1 MEETVHEAGADIVED
16 TGRDEEHDQLVRHSC
31 TVVLQLDDG
40 TRSAAVAVQT
50 GADTVQS
57 VD

>member
-16 TGRDEEHDQLVRHSC
+16 TGRDEEVRHSL
-31 TVVLQLDDG
+31 TAVLQVDDG

-50 GADTVQS
+50 GAGTVQS